1 MDKFIYVFTD
11 ENKQLLLSQGYT
23 LLKSDIERE
32 MYVFE
37 NKETLN
43 FSLSQS
49 DYICSNILTF

>member
-11 ENKQLLLSQGYT
+11 ENKQLLLAQGYT

-43 FSLSQS
+43 FSLSES